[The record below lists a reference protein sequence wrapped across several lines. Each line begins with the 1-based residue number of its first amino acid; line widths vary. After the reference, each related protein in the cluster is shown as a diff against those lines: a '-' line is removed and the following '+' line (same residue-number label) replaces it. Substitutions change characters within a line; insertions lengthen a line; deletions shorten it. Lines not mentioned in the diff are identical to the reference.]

1 MDVVQTLNHLSV
13 EITRTFHEGFIF
25 LISPTIIQH
34 FPARGWS
41 NEQIEEELKKR
52 LGDSLIFDTW
62 HSHTIVYQK
71 GASLLAL
78 IP

>member
-1 MDVVQTLNHLSV
+1 MDVEQTLDQLSE
-13 EITRTFHEGFIF
+13 EITRTFHKDFIF
-25 LISPTIIQH
+25 LISPTLVQH

-41 NEQIEEELKKR
+41 NKQIEDELKKR

-62 HSHTIVYQK
+62 HDHTIVYQK
-71 GASLLAL
+71 NDSRLAL